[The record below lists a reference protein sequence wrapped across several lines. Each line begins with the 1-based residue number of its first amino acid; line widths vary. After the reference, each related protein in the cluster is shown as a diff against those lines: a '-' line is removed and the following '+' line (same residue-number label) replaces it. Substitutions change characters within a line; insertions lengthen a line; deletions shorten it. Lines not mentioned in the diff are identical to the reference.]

1 MADSTNVQGAAEK
14 ISGLLNPKEG
24 QSEPETKAEPS
35 EQPQEE
41 VKKEE
46 PSTES
51 QSSSGETPKE
61 EASENTEIKEETQ
74 TELEEPNLHR
84 LKVQGQEIEVSLDEL
99 KAGYSRDSDYRQKTH
114 SLSLE
119 KKDLETQ
126 KDSLRHNYDTRLGE
140 LNDLISTA
148 DGFIRQ
154 QQGSKDLQKLWEEDP
169 TSAARLDY
177 QLREQTRQIDDMK
190 SKAKDAYTKQYNEYL
205 DTQRQ
210 LAAAKIPEYSDPNKA
225 DQFRTDMRSSLRSYG
240 FTDPEIGNLADHR
253 FLMVIKD
260 AMGYKSVKDK
270 KPIVQKKV
278 ANAPKV
284 IKSGVAK
291 SNLGSGREVIKNKIN
306 KLSKTGHIKD
316 AQSAI
321 LEMINLKSQT
331 KR

>member
-1 MADSTNVQGAAEK
+1 MADSTNVQGAADK
-14 ISGLLNPKEG
+14 IKGLLNPEQG
-24 QSEPETKAEPS
+24 QSEPEKKAEPS

-51 QSSSGETPKE
+51 QSSSGETQQE

-74 TELEEPNLHR
+74 TESEEPNLHR

-99 KAGYSRDSDYRQKTH
+99 KAGYSRDSDNRQKTH

-126 KDSLRHNYDTRLGE
+126 KDSLRQNYDTRLGE

-240 FTDPEIGNLADHR
+240 FNDQEIGNLADHR

-260 AMGYKSVKDK
+260 AMGYKSQKDK
-270 KPIVQKKV
+270 KPIAQKKV

-291 SNLGSGREVIKNKIN
+291 SNLGSGREVIKNKIG
-306 KLSKTGHIKD
+306 KLSKSGHIKD